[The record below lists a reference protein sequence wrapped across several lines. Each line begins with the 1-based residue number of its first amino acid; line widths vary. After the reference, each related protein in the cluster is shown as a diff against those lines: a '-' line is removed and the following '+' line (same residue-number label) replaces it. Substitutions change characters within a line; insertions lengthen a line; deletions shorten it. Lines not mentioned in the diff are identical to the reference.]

1 MVDEQG
7 LYFYP
12 YSNICRTQKIPGKYY
27 LMIINKK
34 YPENRSE
41 GCADHAGD
49 PGVRIAGSVSPT
61 PGEHHLPERPVT
73 GLPGS
78 RPGMIAKAII
88 QCVSP
93 RVYRKFRHVPEFS
106 IITLWD
112 SIMVLE
118 YDQAYCGDITC
129 RSATAV
135 EQRSTRKRPGVPN
148 AEQKL
153 KQERENSQKQELQG
167 GGSKDPN
174 THYSSC
180 SSPTRWRGAVRHQ

>member
-73 GLPGS
+73 GLSGEQAGYDRKSHHTVRFTPGLPEIS
-78 RPGMIAKAII
+78 A
-88 QCVSP
+88 CT
-93 RVYRKFRHVPEFS
+93 RVFNHNPV
-106 IITLWD
+106 
-112 SIMVLE
+112 
-118 YDQAYCGDITC
+118 G
-129 RSATAV
+129 
-135 EQRSTRKRPGVPN
+135 
-148 AEQKL
+148 
-153 KQERENSQKQELQG
+153 
-167 GGSKDPN
+167 
-174 THYSSC
+174 
-180 SSPTRWRGAVRHQ
+180 